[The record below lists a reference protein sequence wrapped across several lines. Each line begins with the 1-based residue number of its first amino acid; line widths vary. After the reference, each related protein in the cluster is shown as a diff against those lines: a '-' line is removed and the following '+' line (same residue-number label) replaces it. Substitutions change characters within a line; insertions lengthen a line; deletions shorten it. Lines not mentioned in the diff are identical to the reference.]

1 MMMDLVIVKTFD
13 NYFTANIWLTRLTNA
28 GIEARL
34 LDENVVTTIPFLSNI
49 VGGIKLVVNKADEAT
64 AREMLQS
71 MEEEIRAAVKCPKC
85 GTAGFE
91 QVDVEQT
98 RQKSTSILGR
108 IADNY
113 FLNSGFIYRCRNC
126 GFETEDLPE
135 PDEQSLYG
143 AMPAPDLTDL
153 KIIAMIPARYA
164 STRFP
169 FKLMQ
174 PLGDKTVIRHT
185 YDNVV
190 ATGLFDEVYVV
201 TDSEEIFSEIVNNGG
216 MAITSIHTH
225 ESGSDRIAEAL
236 DDRDADIVVNVQG
249 DEPFITKDALLAL
262 INCFAD
268 DAQQRIKVA
277 SLMKRMNHSDI
288 TDPNIVKVVT
298 NASGEAI
305 YFSRSPVPYY
315 RDEVANRVF
324 YEHIG
329 VYAYRK
335 QALMDFTQWPVGY
348 IENIEKLEQ
357 LRYIENGY
365 TIQMAIVQES
375 SVKIDVPEDL
385 AKAELY
391 LTNLNQQNNEEPV

>member
-1 MMMDLVIVKTFD
+1 MDLVIIKTFD
-13 NYFTANIWLTRLTNA
+13 NYFTASIWHTRLQDVGINA
-28 GIEARL
+28 QL

-49 VGGIKLVVNKADEAT
+49 VGGIKLVVNKNDEAE
-64 AREMLQS
+64 ARQVLENIELELKS
-71 MEEEIRAAVKCPKC
+71 SVKCPKC
-85 GTAGFE
+85 GAADFE
-91 QVDVEQT
+91 QVDVEQS

-113 FLNSGFIYRCRNC
+113 FLNNGFIFKCKSC
-126 GFETEDLPE
+126 GYETETLPE
-135 PDEQSLYG
+135 PESDDEELLAPSLS
-143 AMPAPDLTDL
+143 DL

-185 YDNVV
+185 HDNVLS
-190 ATGLFDEVYVV
+190 TGLFNEVYVV

-216 MAITSIHTH
+216 MAINSQRNH

-236 DDRDADIVVNVQG
+236 EEREADIVVNVQG
-249 DEPFITKDALLAL
+249 DEPFITREALQALL
-262 INCFAD
+262 NCFAD
-268 DAQQRIKVA
+268 DPNNKVKVA
-277 SLMKRMNHSDI
+277 SLMKRLSPSDV

-298 NASGEAI
+298 NAMGEAL
-305 YFSRSPVPYY
+305 YFSRSPIPYY
-315 RDEVANRVF
+315 RETAIENIF

-329 VYAYRK
+329 VYAYRR
-335 QALMDFTQWPVGY
+335 QALIDFTQWPVSHL
-348 IENIEKLEQ
+348 ENIEKLEQ
-357 LRYIENGY
+357 LRYIEKGY
-365 TIQMAIVQES
+365 TIRMAIVNES

-391 LTNLNQQNNEEPV
+391 LRSLNKQENEESL